1 MISSIAAK
9 KAPAFP
15 AGMIRTGRMGLV
27 QYGRVLA
34 AITSA
39 PSTHAAVSEVVG
51 CHPQRIR
58 EILWRMAHMGEAHVV
73 RWDQS
78 VHRRGP
84 LCAVF
89 AAGPGRSVPYP
100 RDLKRAAQGSTL
112 ARSNPRP
119 ELISFCSAL
128 KALREGGSRAEI
140 SAATGIAP
148 MRLSLLLRSL
158 HAAGLMHRSAWSR
171 ESEIGSPAEVFTLG
185 AGRDVPR
192 PKAKTAKAKQDRYR
206 ASLRALIATQ
216 RITHATAGTGRI
228 VVNGIQSYGILGGR
242 TE

>member
-1 MISSIAAK
+1 MTSSIAAK

-15 AGMIRTGRMGLV
+15 DGMIRTGRMGLV

-39 PSTHAAVSEVVG
+39 PSTHAAVSAVVDRQ
-51 CHPQRIR
+51 PQRIR
-58 EILWRMAHMGEAHVV
+58 EILWRMKQMGEAHVV
-73 RWDQS
+73 RWEQS
-78 VHRRGP
+78 VHLRGP

-89 AAGPGRSVPYP
+89 AAGPGFSVPYP
-100 RDLKRAAQGSTL
+100 RELKRAAPGSTL
-112 ARSNPRP
+112 AKSNPRP
-119 ELISFCSAL
+119 ELISFCSAIR
-128 KALREGGSRAEI
+128 ALRDGGSRAEI
-140 SAATGIAP
+140 GAATGIAP

-158 HAAGLMHRSAWSR
+158 HADGLTHCSGWSR
-171 ESEIGSPAEVFTLG
+171 EGESGSPAQVFTLG

-192 PKAKTAKAKQDRYR
+192 PKPEPFKSKQDRYR
-206 ASLRALIATQ
+206 AKRRALVAMQ

-228 VVNGIQSYGILGGR
+228 VVNGMQSYGMLGGR